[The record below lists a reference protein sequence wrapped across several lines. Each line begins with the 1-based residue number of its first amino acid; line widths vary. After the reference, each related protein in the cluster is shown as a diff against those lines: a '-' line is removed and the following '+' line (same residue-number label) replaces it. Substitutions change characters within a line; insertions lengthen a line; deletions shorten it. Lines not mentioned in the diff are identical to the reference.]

1 MYIMIIKGVSMLK
14 QERWMKIAQ
23 LCQQKDR
30 VTVEELVETL
40 HVSPATI
47 RRDLQ
52 QMEDESLIVRYH
64 GGAKSKE
71 NLLEEPSMIIK
82 NVSNV
87 DQKRHIACYAASL
100 IRDNQMIYIDAGSTT
115 LMMLQYITA
124 KNITVVTPGVPHLT
138 LLGERGISTIV
149 LGGTLRWSTQ
159 AITGRQA
166 VRQLSEMYFDE
177 CFVGTNG
184 IHSQVGFTTSNE
196 MEAETKALA
205 IHHAKKAY
213 VLADHSKF
221 NILCPVHF
229 ADLKEAMIICDTVE
243 DFDTSLIDYACVCG
257 QQGA

>member
-1 MYIMIIKGVSMLK
+1 MIK
-14 QERWMKIAQ
+14 ETRWMKIAQ
-23 LCQQKDR
+23 LCKDR
-30 VTVEELVETL
+30 DKVSVEELVEAL
-40 HVSPATI
+40 HVSPATV

-52 QMEDESLIVRYH
+52 EMEDQSLIVRYH
-64 GGAKSKE
+64 GGAKRKE
-71 NLLEEPSMIIK
+71 NLSEEPSMIIK

-87 DQKRHIACYAASL
+87 DPKKHIAYHAASL
-100 IRDNQMIYIDAGSTT
+100 IRDNQMVYIDAGSTT

-166 VRQLSEMYFDE
+166 VRQLSEMYFDA
-177 CFVGTNG
+177 CFIGTNG

-205 IHHAKKAY
+205 IHHSRKAY

-221 NILCPVHF
+221 NVLCPVHF
-229 ADLKEAMIICDTVE
+229 ADLKEAMIICDRVE
-243 DFDTSLIDYACVCG
+243 DFDTSLIDYECVYG
-257 QQGA
+257 QEAG

>member
-1 MYIMIIKGVSMLK
+1 MIK
-14 QERWMKIAQ
+14 QTRWIKIAQ
-23 LCQQKDR
+23 LCKEKDR
-30 VTVEELVETL
+30 VTVEELVQIL
-40 HVSPATI
+40 HVSPATV

-52 QMEDESLIVRYH
+52 EMEDQSLIVRYH
-64 GGAKSKE
+64 GGAKSRD
-71 NLLEEPSMIIK
+71 NMFDEPCMIIK

-87 DQKRHIACYAASL
+87 DPKRHIAYKAASL
-100 IRDNQMIYIDAGSTT
+100 IQDNKMIYIDAGSTT
-115 LMMLQYITA
+115 LMMLQYISA
-124 KNITVVTPGVPHLT
+124 KNITVVTPGVPHLA
-138 LLGERGISTIV
+138 LLGEKGISTIV

-205 IHHAKKAY
+205 IHHSKQSY

-221 NILCPVHF
+221 NVLCPVRF
-229 ADLKEAMIICDTVE
+229 ADLKEAEIICDTVE
-243 DFDTSLIDYACVCG
+243 GFDTSLIDYICVC
-257 QQGA
+257 